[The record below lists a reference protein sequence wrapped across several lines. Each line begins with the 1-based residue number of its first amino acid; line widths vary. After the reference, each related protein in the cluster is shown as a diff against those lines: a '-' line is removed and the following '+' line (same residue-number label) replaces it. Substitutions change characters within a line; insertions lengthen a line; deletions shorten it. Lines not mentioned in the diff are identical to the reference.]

1 MTASTARPNKMNK
14 NGMTLVE
21 VLVAMTVLL
30 LVALAM
36 MQTALVGIDSN
47 MRNVSRDEAVSL
59 AADRIEHLRNLPDR
73 TGLDNTTETVDR
85 DMRSATVEYTVYN
98 TVTSVG
104 DNDSVQVMVEWTW
117 KGEVYNTTLSTI
129 MD

>member
-1 MTASTARPNKMNK
+1 MDKS
-14 NGMTLVE
+14 GMSLVE

-47 MRNVSRDEAVSL
+47 VRNVSRDEAVSL
-59 AADRIEHLRNLPDR
+59 AADRIDYFRNLTDSVR
-73 TGLDNTTETVDR
+73 TGLDNTTETVGR
-85 DMRSATVEYTVYN
+85 HMRSATVEYTVYN

-104 DNDSVQVMVEWTW
+104 DNDSVQIMVEWTW
-117 KGEVYNTTLSTI
+117 KGEIYNTTLSTI